1 MCVCVCVCVCVTR
14 VVGLKEGSSH
24 KCDFMEITFIE
35 IYFISGQIEDS
46 KRSKGKSRKAVILVW
61 SQGNVR
67 SCTNSIS
74 AS

>member
-1 MCVCVCVCVCVTR
+1 MCVCVCVCDTR

-61 SQGNVR
+61 SQVNVI